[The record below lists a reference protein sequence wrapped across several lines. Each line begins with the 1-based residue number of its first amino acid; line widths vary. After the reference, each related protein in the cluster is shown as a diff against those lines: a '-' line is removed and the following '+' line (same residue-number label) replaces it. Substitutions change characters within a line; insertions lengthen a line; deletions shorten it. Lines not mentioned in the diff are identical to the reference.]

1 MNGAVQLATASA
13 LFACAAV
20 TGCAVGTAKPVP
32 VTGPPLLDPA
42 IAQQVA
48 DDLAS
53 GRRTRAD
60 VAARLGDAIVVGFDS
75 GYEVWVYRLAE
86 AADAKQRARRA
97 NRAQTRDSAGELVIL
112 VAPSGEVVK
121 ARTRLDPTTDQG
133 SRAN

>member
-1 MNGAVQLATASA
+1 MMGAVHLAAASA
-13 LFACAAV
+13 LFACAALA
-20 TGCAVGTAKPVP
+20 GCAVGPRESVPVP
-32 VTGPPLLDPA
+32 RPPLVDPST
-42 IAQQVA
+42 AQQVA

-60 VAARLGDAIVVGFDS
+60 VAARLGDAIVVRFDS

-112 VAPSGEVVK
+112 VAPSGAVVK
-121 ARTRLDPTTDQG
+121 ARTRLATTTDRG
-133 SRAN
+133 SRAD